1 MAQLSYTGRHLLEG
15 KTIKDTQGQFIENI
29 APYLPDPELIKVV
42 QYAIALKRPLLIK
55 GEPGCGKTRLAQA
68 VAYDL
73 YQDVYRD
80 LYFEWHVKST
90 TKALDGLY
98 TFDHISRLRDANKG
112 DIRTDAAYVKKGAL
126 GLAFET
132 SSKPENQKNGHRPVL
147 LIDEIDKADIDF
159 PNDLLLELDQMRF
172 TIAETGESVSA
183 GKENPPIVIITSNDE
198 KDLPPAFLRRCL
210 FYYIEFPAKSGDHDP
225 LKEIVQSHL
234 PKFNENIAKSLVER
248 FRKIRQKMED
258 EGVTDKKV
266 TTSELLDWAGLIHF
280 FLEHPSDEDVK
291 LRLSKD
297 ARIKRLIEALEQGE
311 VPPYYQALLKTK
323 NDQKQF
329 EVKK

>member
-1 MAQLSYTGRHLLEG
+1 MTKLYYTGSRLVERKIIEDAEDH
-15 KTIKDTQGQFIENI
+15 FIESI
-29 APYLPDPELIKVV
+29 DPYLPDSDLIKVV

-68 VAYDL
+68 IAYDL
-73 YQDVYRD
+73 YQDNYRD
-80 LYFEWHVKST
+80 LYFEWHVKSSS
-90 TKALDGLY
+90 KAMDGLY
-98 TFDHISRLRDANKG
+98 TFDHISRLRDAHKG
-112 DIRTDAAYVKKGAL
+112 DIEPDSKYVKKGAL
-126 GLAFET
+126 GLAFE
-132 SSKPENQKNGHRPVL
+132 SSFKSENQKHGRRPIV

-172 TIAETGESVSA
+172 TIAETGESIAS
-183 GKENPPIVIITSNDE
+183 GRDNPPIVIITSNDE

-210 FYYIEFPAKSGDHDP
+210 FYYIDFPTKATT

-234 PKFNENIAKSLVER
+234 PHFNEKIVQSLVER
-248 FRKIRQKMED
+248 FWKIRKKMED

-266 TTSELLDWAGLIHF
+266 TTSELLDWAGLIHY
-280 FLEHPSDEDVK
+280 FLEHPSEEEVK
-291 LRLSKD
+291 KRPSKET
-297 ARIKRLIEALEQGE
+297 RMKHIIEALDKGD